1 MALFESN
8 TSPIKG
14 GEMTIISKAT
24 NIKGDIKLE
33 CNIYIA
39 GKVEGNIESTTLI
52 TIGDQGEV
60 IGSIKSKKAII
71 GGTLKGKAD
80 TDELE
85 LIIGGRIQGDI
96 LTRTL
101 SIEEGAIFEGTST
114 MKRGNKRIENK

>member
-14 GEMTIISKAT
+14 GEMTIISQAT
-24 NIKGDIKLE
+24 TIKGDIKLE

-71 GGTLKGKAD
+71 GGVLKGKSD

-85 LIIGGRIQGDI
+85 LMAGGRIQGDI
-96 LTRTL
+96 TTRTL
-101 SIEEGAIFEGTST
+101 SIEEGSIFEGTST
-114 MKRGNKRIENK
+114 MKRGDKRIENK